1 MNYAGDGHSECHIKH
16 AFSFLCNPVSMVGKK
31 MWASFLFTDISRH
44 ATTVALVD
52 KHAVLSEANQY

>member
-1 MNYAGDGHSECHIKH
+1 MREMAIQNVTLNMLLVFCVIQFQWLA
-16 AFSFLCNPVSMVGKK
+16 KK
-31 MWASFLFTDISRH
+31 WASFLFTDISRH